1 MPSFTSAP
9 PISTTLYALRKVFP
23 YARTHTLESVQ
34 ATSFALAYVSS
45 ICIFHDVPLSAPSIP
60 ISSYCTV
67 TPTKKEKLAQNV
79 HSNPPRSGT
88 SWLRP
93 QTPECLHVEV
103 SAERLESLT
112 VSLNE
117 LFKKLLTEI
126 GGSRLGAGDDTL
138 ARAVQELVKL
148 GEIDGHRD
156 EVGAGLGAEAKSE
169 VRRGSWGG
177 HLERRRDWPSPHE
190 WIAR

>member
-1 MPSFTSAP
+1 M
-9 PISTTLYALRKVFP
+9 
-23 YARTHTLESVQ
+23 
-34 ATSFALAYVSS
+34 
-45 ICIFHDVPLSAPSIP
+45 
-60 ISSYCTV
+60 
-67 TPTKKEKLAQNV
+67 TPTKKEKLAQTV
-79 HSNPPRSGT
+79 HSDPPRSGT

-117 LFKKLLTEI
+117 LFKKLLTEVD
-126 GGSRLGAGDDTL
+126 GSRLGARDDTL
-138 ARAVQELVKL
+138 GRAVQELIRL

-156 EVGAGLGAEAKSE
+156 EVGAGIGAEGKGKGKGE

-177 HLERRRDWPSPHE
+177 HLEKRCDWTSPHE